1 MFVILC
7 THPNHQLVK
16 LQMKIKDRINI
27 QIGGEIGK
35 FNSLPVDYLV
45 EIAKN
50 LQNLLQTIA
59 RVSVSDGDTIDLN
72 NFKVELVGFTTG
84 SAVPS
89 FSFTNRIQP
98 TFGSGIQKQRET
110 VSNKFEELMKVSE
123 IGDFEKI
130 KILYPEGYRRN
141 EIVDSLYGFTKSFGT
156 APVNIVEIETKNNRK
171 EITPLYK
178 MRKFNKEAKDALTVR
193 IIENKDPEIYEDIS
207 IRRVKTTTKNGLKST
222 KTLEEYSN
230 KKASLSYAPRII
242 VHQDTI
248 YELLSPLRCLLEKE
262 EDYYAITCELLD
274 IIGCGQTIDEAEL
287 NFSQEFDYIYT
298 RYNMLDDTKLT
309 KRLSAIK
316 TILNIIV
323 KSKSNGGS

>member
-1 MFVILC
+1 
-7 THPNHQLVK
+7 
-16 LQMKIKDRINI
+16 MKIKDNINI

-59 RVSVSDGDTIDLN
+59 RVSVSDGDTLDLN
-72 NFKVELVGFTTG
+72 NFKVELVGFTAG

-98 TFGSGIQKQRET
+98 TLGIGIQKQRAT
-110 VSNKFEELMKVSE
+110 VSSKFEELMEVSE
-123 IGDFEKI
+123 NGDFTKI
-130 KILYPEGYRRN
+130 KALYPEAYRRN
-141 EIVDSLYGFTKSFGT
+141 EIVDSLFGFTKSFGSS
-156 APVNIVEIETKNNRK
+156 PVNIVEIETKNDRK
-171 EITPLYK
+171 EIVQLYK
-178 MRKFNKEAKDALTVR
+178 VRKLNKEAKDALTVN

-207 IRRVKTTTKNGLKST
+207 IRKVKTIIKNGSKST
-222 KTLEEYSN
+222 KTLEEYSGKN
-230 KKASLSYAPRII
+230 AALSYAPNII
-242 VHQDTI
+242 VHQDSI
-248 YELLSPLRCLLEKE
+248 YELSSPLRCLLEKE
-262 EDYYAITCELLD
+262 DDYHVITCELLD
-274 IIGCGQTIDEAEL
+274 IVGCGQTIDEAEI

-298 RYNMLDDTKLT
+298 RYNTLDDTKLT